1 MIVRHLNLFSSVFFL
16 ALAQS
21 AFAISPTSYTGSIT
35 YGNDSNLTLGYL
47 KPDIFSD
54 DYFNAAFDISHSVTI
69 NPMNKLVLSATASS
83 TSYGKYDGINHT
95 DIDLKASY
103 IFQLSNHFRSPQF
116 SLYFLTGTGD
126 YKIDLRDNTHMQYGA
141 ALSYRLDDRTLLR
154 AGFSSE
160 TVDADATF
168 DSGTGN
174 TYQTFDTDRSTTY
187 LGINITQTSRLSLY
201 ASLSLISGDIVAN
214 WRDSTFASDI
224 PLATQI
230 AWETIPDTTFANN
243 WSSTKYNADIT
254 KIAAGFNYAF
264 NPANAID
271 AVFESL
277 DADAGSY
284 SYTIE
289 RFSLSYL
296 HRF

>member
-1 MIVRHLNLFSSVFFL
+1 MIVRHLNLFCSVLFL

-21 AFAISPTSYTGSIT
+21 AFAVPPTAYTGSIT

-47 KPDIFSD
+47 QPDIFSD
-54 DYFNAAFDISHSVTI
+54 NYLNAAFDISHSLTI
-69 NPMNKLVLSATASS
+69 NPMNKLVLSATAST
-83 TSYGKYDGINHT
+83 TSYSKYDGINHT
-95 DIDLKASY
+95 DIDVKASY

-116 SLYFLTGTGD
+116 SLFFLAGSGD
-126 YKIDLRDNTHMQYGA
+126 YKVDLRDNMHMQYGA
-141 ALSYRLDDRTLLR
+141 AISYRIDDRTLLR
-154 AGFSSE
+154 AGFSNES
-160 TVDADATF
+160 VDADSTF
-168 DSGTGN
+168 DPISSN

-187 LGINITQTSRLSLY
+187 LGINISQSAKLSLY

-214 WRDSTFASDI
+214 WRDSIFASDI

-230 AWETIPDTTFANN
+230 AWETIPDTTFANS

-254 KIAAGFNYAF
+254 KIAVGFNYAF

-277 DADAGSY
+277 DADAGNYSY
-284 SYTIE
+284 SIE
-289 RFSLSYL
+289 RYSLSYL